1 MKAREC
7 GAAIIFEPKSA
18 IHHESYTLKNTKMS
32 HQDKNNYNIYRKKW
46 DKKLV
51 PKETYFIESKLSQE
65 DLNICIYEREWP
77 KSLYDCLHK
86 KRNHYWW
93 LY

>member
-7 GAAIIFEPKSA
+7 GAAIIFEPKSEA

-51 PKETYFIESKLSQE
+51 PKKLTLSKVELSQE
-65 DLNICIYEREWP
+65 GP
-77 KSLYDCLHK
+77 KYMYLRKGNGRKESI
-86 KRNHYWW
+86 
-93 LY
+93 